1 MFSRDSL
8 REYGAADKYETS
20 PIKGGIEPRVMKKSV
35 WMFPGQG
42 AQYYQMGRD
51 LFTHEPVFRELF
63 ERGDELAK
71 PLINQSLIDVIYQE
85 RPNRFDPFHRLLYTH
100 PALFVYECAMAELL
114 KRRGLE
120 ADYLLGYS
128 LGEYAC
134 LVVSGAA
141 AFADVLTAII
151 KEAELTEYCSPVGG
165 MLAVLDSVEIVERYK
180 NEFRDCTIAA
190 RNFERNFIVS
200 GTRPALARLQAFLKS
215 AGVNTAELPVD
226 YAFHS
231 PDMDRLQF
239 PRRLVLEQLSL
250 GAPTIPIISSAQRGF
265 LKEASVQNLQTAT
278 RMSLDLMETV
288 RRLESTGE
296 YLYVDLGPS
305 GSMATAIK
313 YILSK
318 PSGSEFAILSS
329 PFGHESENVRALI
342 QRCNRYFGK

>member
-1 MFSRDSL
+1 
-8 REYGAADKYETS
+8 
-20 PIKGGIEPRVMKKSV
+20 MKKSV

-51 LFTHEPVFRELF
+51 LFTREPVFREF
-63 ERGDELAK
+63 IEKGDELAK

-85 RPNRFDPFHRLLYTH
+85 RSNRFDPFHRLLYTH
-100 PALFVYECAMAELL
+100 PALFVFECAMAELL
-114 KRRGLE
+114 KQRGLRP
-120 ADYLLGYS
+120 DYLLGYS

-141 AFADVLTAII
+141 PFAHVLTAII

-180 NEFRDCTIAA
+180 NEFRDCSIAA
-190 RNFERNFIVS
+190 RNFERSFIVS
-200 GTRPALARLQAFLKS
+200 GKRSALAKLQASLKS

-231 PDMDRLQF
+231 PAMDASQI
-239 PRRLVLEQLSL
+239 PRRMVLEQLRL
-250 GAPTIPIISSAQRGF
+250 GAPSIPIISIAQRGL
-265 LKEASVQNLQTAT
+265 LKEVSVQGLQQAT
-278 RMSLDLMETV
+278 RSPLDLLETI
-288 RRLESTGE
+288 RWLESTGE

-313 YILSK
+313 YIRAK
-318 PSGSEFAILSS
+318 TSGSEFAILSS

-342 QRCNRYFGK
+342 ERCNTYFGR